1 MLTVHFLHK
10 ILLWFQ
16 LTRSF
21 CFDIVCN
28 GRYHYRINDPGIN
41 PDSPEQELE
50 KLVGGSVS
58 ECDIISGNGDMIE
71 NSNTVGRIVAK
82 ESLEPGKNGRSTNA
96 TVEVHKTI
104 ITPSQT
110 QDVSIVVI
118 PEKNSGCCVIL

>member
-1 MLTVHFLHK
+1 
-10 ILLWFQ
+10 
-16 LTRSF
+16 
-21 CFDIVCN
+21 
-28 GRYHYRINDPGIN
+28 
-41 PDSPEQELE
+41 
-50 KLVGGSVS
+50 
-58 ECDIISGNGDMIE
+58 MIE